1 MKAVIYARYSS
12 DSQREESIE
21 GQLRECTAFA
31 EKNGITVLRH
41 YIDRAYSAKTDNR
54 PEFQSMIKDSGK
66 RLFDIVIVWKLDRF
80 ARNRYDSARYKAILK
95 KNGVKVVS
103 ATEIISEGAEGIILE
118 SVLEG
123 YAEYYSADL
132 SEKVIRGMTDNA
144 LKCKFNGGMMPIGYV
159 IDAEQHFQIDPL
171 TAPFVLE
178 AFKRYDGGETISSVV
193 NWLNEQGLTNT
204 RGRKMTFN
212 SVGHILHNRRYIGEF
227 RYRDVIVPDGIPAI
241 VPQDLFDRVQ
251 EKLAKN
257 KKAPARHKA
266 EDDYLLTTKL
276 FCGYCGAY
284 LCGESG
290 TSRTGKVH
298 HYYKCVSVKKKRTEC
313 HKKPVRKE
321 WIEDLVVGETM
332 KMVMDDKAIEAIVSM
347 LIDLQDRDN
356 VNVPLYEQQLRE
368 ADTAISNLLN
378 AIQQGILT
386 RSTKARLEELENRR
400 DELENRLACEKL
412 AKPKVSA
419 EFMTF
424 WLHRFRK
431 LDVRQQSHRKIL
443 IDTFINAIFLYDD
456 KMVITFNY
464 KEGTKTITFA
474 ELQEA
479 ISNKNGSDLDCLA
492 APQKRN
498 HPAGGFFFCVHF
510 PPQSRLRLDGR
521 SVSGLLLFTSTPQSI
536 AKPSPGWNKVTLLT
550 AVRNSSCSCPFSVS
564 LHPPQAALN
573 SVPLRGAIVSMGLR
587 GVQGSLRGEI
597 EIFPGPPCKKV
608 IKKLICFLFISTP
621 HPTRF
626 LQIIRILHGL
636 FVGRQVI
643 RAGVAALH
651 VRRDG
656 SGAGFGEGRNGL
668 GCGGWTVLSF
678 LHIVLSF
685 LFSISMPQS
694 GKIKKIKTPI
704 VQFCKNRYMF
714 MYRFGIL
721 AKLVVD
727 GTIVRMILCRYSK
740 TNGCSN
746 EREGDERR
754 RHNADTTDG

>member
-54 PEFQSMIKDSGK
+54 PEFQNMIKDSGK

-80 ARNRYDSARYKAILK
+80 ARNRYDSARYKATLK

-132 SEKVIRGMTDNA
+132 SEKVVRGMTDNA
-144 LKCKFNGGMMPIGYV
+144 LKCKFNGGTMPIGYV
-159 IDAEQHFQIDPL
+159 IDAEQHFRIDPL

-178 AFKRYDGGETISSVV
+178 AFKRYDGGETISSIM

-204 RGRKMTFN
+204 RGQKMTFN

-313 HKKPVRKE
+313 HKKPVRKK

-347 LIDLQDRDN
+347 LMDLQDRDN

-368 ADTAISNLLN
+368 AETAISNLLN
-378 AIQQGILT
+378 AIQQGVLT
-386 RSTKARLEELENRR
+386 RSTKERLEELENRR

-431 LDVRQQSHRKIL
+431 LDVRQQSHRKML

-492 APQKRN
+492 APKIRPSAKGRWSYFWGSAPCGRSTPRGSNMPGASELPLRQDFAAQNTCDGAPAPPRRVGVRFGRRPYCCIMARRN
-498 HPAGGFFFCVHF
+498 ETHARFTALQQHITVLLQMPKTPLLCKKLGYTGKWKEGRPNGRLYPQIQRREGKGRGDPPHPDERVHRAGGE
-510 PPQSRLRLDGR
+510 
-521 SVSGLLLFTSTPQSI
+521 GL
-536 AKPSPGWNKVTLLT
+536 
-550 AVRNSSCSCPFSVS
+550 
-564 LHPPQAALN
+564 
-573 SVPLRGAIVSMGLR
+573 
-587 GVQGSLRGEI
+587 
-597 EIFPGPPCKKV
+597 
-608 IKKLICFLFISTP
+608 
-621 HPTRF
+621 
-626 LQIIRILHGL
+626 
-636 FVGRQVI
+636 
-643 RAGVAALH
+643 
-651 VRRDG
+651 
-656 SGAGFGEGRNGL
+656 
-668 GCGGWTVLSF
+668 
-678 LHIVLSF
+678 
-685 LFSISMPQS
+685 
-694 GKIKKIKTPI
+694 
-704 VQFCKNRYMF
+704 
-714 MYRFGIL
+714 
-721 AKLVVD
+721 
-727 GTIVRMILCRYSK
+727 
-740 TNGCSN
+740 
-746 EREGDERR
+746 
-754 RHNADTTDG
+754 

>member
-54 PEFQSMIKDSGK
+54 PEFQNMIKDSGK

-80 ARNRYDSARYKAILK
+80 ARNRYDSARYKATLK

-132 SEKVIRGMTDNA
+132 SEKVVRGMTDNA
-144 LKCKFNGGMMPIGYV
+144 LKCKFNGGTMPIGYV

-178 AFKRYDGGETISSVV
+178 AFKRYDGGETISSIM

-313 HKKPVRKE
+313 HKRPVRKE

-347 LIDLQDRDN
+347 LMDLQDRDN

-368 ADTAISNLLN
+368 ADTAIGNLLN

-386 RSTKARLEELENRR
+386 RSTKERLEELENRR

-431 LDVRQQSHRKIL
+431 LDVRQQSHRKML

-492 APQKRN
+492 APKGTSPDWARSFFISFFHVAKQRLPALA
-498 HPAGGFFFCVHF
+498 HLLQGAVQEQGQLQGTAEAFLLAALGPEDGALPAGVLPEEDADIKGGQLPRRTLLHLAMGL
-510 PPQSRLRLDGR
+510 LRLHHRAKAPHGGKSLGR
-521 SVSGLLLFTSTPQSI
+521 QLLVQEMLHLLEKIHQADERHLSH
-536 AKPSPGWNKVTLLT
+536 PSSAL
-550 AVRNSSCSCPFSVS
+550 
-564 LHPPQAALN
+564 QAALQHA
-573 SVPLRGAIVSMGLR
+573 VWI
-587 GVQGSLRGEI
+587 GVH
-597 EIFPGPPCKKV
+597 
-608 IKKLICFLFISTP
+608 TDMD
-621 HPTRF
+621 
-626 LQIIRILHGL
+626 RIAGHSFHLLHG
-636 FVGRQVI
+636 VI
-643 RAGVAALH
+643 P
-651 VRRDG
+651 
-656 SGAGFGEGRNGL
+656 F
-668 GCGGWTVLSF
+668 
-678 LHIVLSF
+678 
-685 LFSISMPQS
+685 
-694 GKIKKIKTPI
+694 
-704 VQFCKNRYMF
+704 
-714 MYRFGIL
+714 
-721 AKLVVD
+721 
-727 GTIVRMILCRYSK
+727 
-740 TNGCSN
+740 
-746 EREGDERR
+746 
-754 RHNADTTDG
+754 